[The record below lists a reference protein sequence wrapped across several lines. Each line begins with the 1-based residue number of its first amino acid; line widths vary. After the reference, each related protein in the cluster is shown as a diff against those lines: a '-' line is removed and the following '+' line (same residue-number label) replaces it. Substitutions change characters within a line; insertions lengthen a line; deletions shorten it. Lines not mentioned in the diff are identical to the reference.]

1 LVVVTVDYLVEQL
14 VVMKA
19 VSMAEQKVEKWVGTG
34 QKLVVN

>member
-19 VSMAEQKVEKWVGTG
+19 VSMAEQKVEKWVGTE